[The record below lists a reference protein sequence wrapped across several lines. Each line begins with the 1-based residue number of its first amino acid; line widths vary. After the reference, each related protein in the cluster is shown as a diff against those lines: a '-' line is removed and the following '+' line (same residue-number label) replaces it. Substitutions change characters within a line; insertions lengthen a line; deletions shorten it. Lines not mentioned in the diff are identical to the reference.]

1 MASER
6 HVTLRGRGSAT
17 HGQHSP
23 GHKRAHSSSPVW
35 GGWQATL
42 AQDLGQRKPPHDTPG
57 GSPEGHDHGCPTQAG
72 ALQDTLSHSGG
83 TLCL

>member
-1 MASER
+1 MAHYVDVGAPHMGSIAQD
-6 HVTLRGRGSAT
+6 TRGPIA
-17 HGQHSP
+17 
-23 GHKRAHSSSPVW
+23 AHPVW